1 MIDIIGKIFE
11 NSEFWSDDEIK
22 NCIDKENDGFHVYV
36 NDLDEMYFLIE
47 DCLDGSLL
55 DRIIS
60 ICANAEAIEKIRK
73 KYKSNWVVVV
83 IVKIQGELEWAQRK
97 EILFIEENK
106 YFCRKYVFW
115 YNQEEKTAIETICN
129 EDYTVQNID
138 DLIKNNV
145 SFASFKEGDN
155 IGYGCLSRIF
165 IKLPF
170 LNLTTMTTMDK
181 SFMDYVRENVENLA
195 GGLFEKL
202 CTNDLDQIM
211 EGIELQ
217 ESNKKEIENRIK
229 SWKEGV

>member
-1 MIDIIGKIFE
+1 MG
-11 NSEFWSDDEIK
+11 
-22 NCIDKENDGFHVYV
+22 V
-36 NDLDEMYFLIE
+36 FLF
-47 DCLDGSLL
+47 G
-55 DRIIS
+55 
-60 ICANAEAIEKIRK
+60 
-73 KYKSNWVVVV
+73 WVVVV

-106 YFCRKYVFW
+106 YFCRKYACC
-115 YNQEEKTAIETICN
+115 YTQEEKTATETICN
-129 EDYTVQNID
+129 EDYSVQNID